1 MYDLP
6 RSRAHAPS
14 FSISQLR
21 AVLPN
26 TTAGNL
32 TAGASARTSVGL
44 LLMPMTVVKTRM
56 ESSIYHN
63 SNIAV
68 ALRDI
73 WRTQGVR
80 GLFAGFWP
88 TTLRD
93 APTAGLFLVV
103 YERIRSLAVPFD
115 FPKASVDASAGEWLL
130 VCIPGPRPPLTRFHL
145 ALHAVTCAGA
155 LAAGFSTVATAP
167 FDTVKTRRQ
176 LKPQVYTGV
185 IQAFRLISV
194 TEGPAGFFRGV
205 TLRCLRKA
213 ASSGIAWS
221 LVSVQ
226 EKHPRSKDG
235 VDAIGGTLSD
245 QCLVLCRRE

>member
-1 MYDLP
+1 VLQAT
-6 RSRAHAPS
+6 RSVLRSDGVLGLWRGTTPTIARNVPGVALYFTS
-14 FSISQLR
+14 LNQLR
-21 AVLPN
+21 SVLPN

-56 ESSIYHN
+56 ESSLYHN

-68 ALRDI
+68 VLRDI
-73 WRTQGVR
+73 WRTQGVK

-103 YERIRSLAVPFD
+103 YERIRGLATPFD
-115 FPKASVDASAGEWLL
+115 FPKASVDAS
-130 VCIPGPRPPLTRFHL
+130 
-145 ALHAVTCAGA
+145 AGA

-185 IQAFRLISV
+185 MQAFRHIGA

-221 LVSVQ
+221 LY
-226 EKHPRSKDG
+226 EG
-235 VDAIGGTLSD
+235 LI
-245 QCLVLCRRE
+245 RRWK